1 MSTGTRRP
9 SISRFPSVSF
19 SKQSSV
25 NSDGFFDDADGV
37 DSARAHDRQEEAEK
51 GSAIWST
58 TRRKLTLVSLCLVYF
73 AATAS
78 FAILSPFFPSEAQE
92 MGASG
97 TMIGLIFGIY
107 PLVVFLVA
115 PLLGVF
121 LPQVGPKFTLTAGLF
136 LCAGS
141 QILFGFV
148 SLLPKGE
155 VFVVFCFILRVVMA
169 FGGAAADTASF
180 AIVAGEFGAK
190 IGVVTGAMETF
201 TGLGFMLGP
210 PLGGV
215 LYSAGGFK
223 LPFIVMGSLLL
234 SILPVVL
241 IILPRDENV
250 FREKKGSLI
259 QAAKIPGVA
268 VIGFCILVSGIIL
281 SFLDPT
287 FAPYMKKFGLGPSK
301 VGLLFLLVAGS
312 YAISAPVVGWI
323 CDKTGKTRLV
333 MLLGVLFVII
343 GILMLAPAPFLTF
356 LPQRK
361 VWLVCVSMA
370 LLGDA
375 VSAYQ
380 VPCMPDMLE
389 TAKQHG
395 MPDDITTH
403 GVLSGIFNAAASIG
417 AFLGP
422 TVSGLTEHYISFE
435 WSTVA
440 LAGILGFQ
448 ASILALF
455 TLFDQG
461 RKSIRKYSTRRKEPF
476 EEDNHIQ
483 A

>member
-1 MSTGTRRP
+1 M
-9 SISRFPSVSF
+9 
-19 SKQSSV
+19 
-25 NSDGFFDDADGV
+25 
-37 DSARAHDRQEEAEK
+37 
-51 GSAIWST
+51 
-58 TRRKLTLVSLCLVYF
+58 
-73 AATAS
+73 
-78 FAILSPFFPSEAQE
+78 
-92 MGASG
+92 
-97 TMIGLIFGIY
+97 
-107 PLVVFLVA
+107 
-115 PLLGVF
+115 
-121 LPQVGPKFTLTAGLF
+121 
-136 LCAGS
+136 
-141 QILFGFV
+141 
-148 SLLPKGE
+148 
-155 VFVVFCFILRVVMA
+155 
-169 FGGAAADTASF
+169 
-180 AIVAGEFGAK
+180 
-190 IGVVTGAMETF
+190 
-201 TGLGFMLGP
+201 
-210 PLGGV
+210 
-215 LYSAGGFK
+215 
-223 LPFIVMGSLLL
+223 
-234 SILPVVL
+234 
-241 IILPRDENV
+241 
-250 FREKKGSLI
+250 
-259 QAAKIPGVA
+259 
-268 VIGFCILVSGIIL
+268 IGFCILVSGIIL

-312 YAISAPVVGWI
+312 YAVSAPMVGWI

-370 LLGDA
+370 LLGAA

-403 GVLSGIFNAAASIG
+403 GVLSGIFNATASIG

-435 WSTVA
+435 WSTVV

-461 RKSIRKYSTRRKEPF
+461 QKSIRKYSTRRKEPF

>member
-9 SISRFPSVSF
+9 SVSRFPSVSF
-19 SKQSSV
+19 SKRSSV
-25 NSDGFFDDADGV
+25 NSDDFFDDAGSDQTT
-37 DSARAHDRQEEAEK
+37 DREEAEQDA
-51 GSAIWST
+51 GIWST
-58 TRRKLTLVSLCLVYF
+58 TKRKLTLVSLCLVYF

-115 PLLGVF
+115 PLIGVF
-121 LPQVGPKFTLTAGLF
+121 LPQVGPRFTLTAGLF

-148 SLLPKGE
+148 SMLPKGV
-155 VFVVFCFILRVVMA
+155 VFVVFCFLLRVVMA
-169 FGGAAADTASF
+169 FGGAAADTSSF
-180 AIVAGEFGAK
+180 AIVAGEFGTN

-215 LYSAGGFK
+215 LYSVGGFK

-234 SILPVVL
+234 SIVPVVL
-241 IILPRDENV
+241 IILPRDEDV
-250 FREKKGSLI
+250 IRTKKGSLL
-259 QAAKIPGVA
+259 QVGKIPGIA
-268 VIGFCILVSGIIL
+268 MIGFCILVSGIVL
-281 SFLDPT
+281 GYLDPT

-301 VGLLFLLVAGS
+301 VGLLFLLCAGC
-312 YAISAPVVGWI
+312 YAISAPVVGVI

-333 MLLGVLFVII
+333 LLLGALFVLI
-343 GILMLAPAPFLTF
+343 GVLLLAPAPFLTF

-370 LLGDA
+370 LFGAA

-389 TAKQHG
+389 TAKEHG

-403 GVLSGIFNAAASIG
+403 GVLSGIFNATASIG

-422 TVSGLTEHYISFE
+422 TVSGLTENYVSFG
-435 WSTVA
+435 WSTVV

-448 ASILALF
+448 AVILAIF

-461 RKSIRKYSTRRKEPF
+461 QRRIRRYSTRRKEPF
-476 EEDNHIQ
+476 EEDGNIQ

>member
-9 SISRFPSVSF
+9 SLSRFPSVALER
-19 SKQSSV
+19 QSSITSHSS
-25 NSDGFFDDADGV
+25 NAFFDE
-37 DSARAHDRQEEAEK
+37 QEETSSSGRTNVAEK
-51 GSAIWST
+51 EGIWNT

-97 TMIGLIFGIY
+97 TLIGLIFGIY
-107 PLVVFLVA
+107 PLVVFAVA
-115 PLLGVF
+115 PVIGVL
-121 LPQVGPKFTLTAGLF
+121 LPQIGPRFTLTAGLF
-136 LCAGS
+136 LCSGS

-148 SLLPKGE
+148 SMLPKGV
-155 VFVVFCFILRVVMA
+155 VFVVFCFLLRIVMA

-180 AIVAGEFGAK
+180 AIVAGEFGSN

-223 LPFIVMGSLLL
+223 LPFIVMGGVLLA
-234 SILPVVL
+234 IVPVVM
-241 IILPRDENV
+241 IILPMDKNTV
-250 FREKKGSLI
+250 QKKKGALF
-259 QAAKIPGVA
+259 QVLKIPGIT
-268 VIGFCILVSGIIL
+268 VIGFSVLVSGIVL
-281 SFLDPT
+281 GFLDPT

-301 VGLLFLLVAGS
+301 VGFIFLLCAFC
-312 YAISAPVVGWI
+312 YAVSAPLVGWI
-323 CDKTGKTRLV
+323 CDKTGKTRPI
-333 MLLGVLFVII
+333 MLIGALLLII
-343 GILMLAPAPFLTF
+343 GILTLAPAPFLTF

-361 VWLVCVSMA
+361 VWLVCLSMG
-370 LLGDA
+370 LLGAA

-389 TAKQHG
+389 TARENG
-395 MPDDITTH
+395 MPEDITTH
-403 GVLSGIFNAAASIG
+403 GVLSGIFNATASIG

-422 TVSGLTEHYISFE
+422 TVSGLTENYLTFE
-435 WSTVA
+435 WSTVV

-448 ASILALF
+448 TIFLALF
-455 TLFDQG
+455 TMFDIG
-461 RKSIRKYSTRRKEPF
+461 RKRIRTYSVRKGRSVDRESI
-476 EEDNHIQ
+476 IQ
-483 A
+483 S